1 MGVAFRPH
9 HDTRG
14 REGARTHEPL
24 HLLNNAPMVRPPDYP
39 FEPRSNA
46 YLVPG
51 QFWAVPLDDG
61 RFGCGRVLASSRD
74 SDDRYLLAPSRMNFL
89 AALMDWV
96 GSAPP
101 TEDDLV
107 GAKVLA
113 QGVGHIK
120 TIRETGGVILG
131 CRDLRLD
138 GITGLREVTHRA
150 GGTVYLY
157 EGATRLR
164 PATREEAASLPVL
177 STWGFKVIERLAERH
192 FAPK

>member
-1 MGVAFRPH
+1 MAQ
-9 HDTRG
+9 
-14 REGARTHEPL
+14 
-24 HLLNNAPMVRPPDYP
+24 PPDYP

-51 QFWAVPLDDG
+51 QFWAVPLHDG
-61 RFGCGRVLASSRD
+61 RFGCGRVLASSRNIDD
-74 SDDRYLLAPSRMNFL
+74 SELLAPSRMNFL

-96 GSAPP
+96 GNHPP
-101 TEDDLV
+101 TEGDLV
-107 GAKVLA
+107 GVKLLA
-113 QGVGHIK
+113 QGVAHIK

-131 CRDLRLD
+131 CRDLSLD

-164 PATREEAASLPVL
+164 AATREEAASLPIL
-177 STWGFKVIERLAERH
+177 STWGFRVIEGLAERH
-192 FAPK
+192 FTPK